1 MIKKY
6 KLMLN
11 DGFGTV
17 DHIATFYTLKRLLK
31 YMYDNTL
38 DGYQSYGIIIL
49 SESRDVFDKNE
60 LISHIASNEDQY
72 TSTEYNLAED
82 LRVET

>member
-1 MIKKY
+1 
-6 KLMLN
+6 MLN
-11 DGFGTV
+11 DGFGNV
-17 DHIATFYTLKRLLK
+17 SHIATLYELKNVLK

-38 DGYQSYGIIIL
+38 TGYKSYGIIIMT
-49 SESRDVFDKNE
+49 ETRDVFDKNE
-60 LISHIASNEDQY
+60 LISKIISNEDQY